1 MLSQLGV
8 NPILKL
14 FFGHMNRQ
22 TIRVIISLA
31 IILLIGL
38 VTTQIVW
45 VQKAY
50 QLQEEQID
58 YDITQALKRVA
69 QQILIANNDST
80 ELYDP
85 VEQVSD
91 DLFRVKIR
99 ESIQPY
105 YLETL
110 LANEFRN
117 AEININFEYSLY
129 DCFTDSV
136 VFSNSILLSENLNKF
151 ESITP
156 EMNWAND
163 AHYFGVYF
171 PNKLSKILAQMD
183 FWIFSSILLLVI
195 SLFFA
200 YTISII
206 LKQKRLS
213 EVKTDFINNM
223 THELKTPISTIALA
237 SKVLMG
243 DEIGKSP
250 ERLKNYAEII
260 DKENNRLQMQVEKVL
275 QIASLEKDK
284 VDIKKEQLNIHKIID
299 DSIKII
305 SLSVEEKGGKIS
317 SKLNAENFIFEGD
330 EVHLANVFINILD
343 NANKYS
349 PVNPSIEIKTF
360 NKSQNLIVEFKDQ
373 GIGIDPKRLN
383 QIFEQFYRVPKGNI
397 HDVKGFGLGLH
408 YVKVILDY
416 HKVKIEVESEIDKG
430 TLIRLIL
437 PQ

>member
-1 MLSQLGV
+1 
-8 NPILKL
+8 
-14 FFGHMNRQ
+14 MNRQ

-38 VTTQIVW
+38 VTTQIMW
-45 VQKAY
+45 VKKAY

-85 VEQVSD
+85 VEQVTPN
-91 DLFRVKIR
+91 LFRVKIR

-136 VFSNSILLSENLNKF
+136 VFSNSILLSDDINQF
-151 ESITP
+151 ESVTP
-156 EMNWAND
+156 QMNWADD
-163 AHYFGVYF
+163 AHYFSVYF
-171 PNKLSKILAQMD
+171 EDKLSKTLVQMD

-200 YTISII
+200 YTITII

-223 THELKTPISTIALA
+223 THELKTPISTIALS
-237 SKVLMG
+237 SKVLLNP
-243 DEIGKSP
+243 DISKTP
-250 ERLKNYAEII
+250 ERLRNYAEII
-260 DKENNRLQMQVEKVL
+260 EKENNRLQMQVEKVL
-275 QIASLEKDK
+275 QIASLETDK
-284 VDIKKEQLNIHKIID
+284 VDFKIDPLNIHKIIEE
-299 DSIKII
+299 SIKIM
-305 SLSVEEKGGKIS
+305 SLSVEEKGGKIHS
-317 SKLNAENFIFEGD
+317 NLKAENFIFRGD
-330 EVHLANVFINILD
+330 EVHIANVFVNILD

-349 PVNPSIEIKTF
+349 PEEPKIEVNSF
-360 NKSQNLIVEFKDQ
+360 NKENNLIVEIKDN
-373 GIGIDPKRLN
+373 GIGIDSKSIS
-383 QIFEQFYRVPKGNI
+383 QIFEKFYRVPKGNV
-397 HDVKGFGLGLH
+397 HDVKGFGIGLH
-408 YVKVILDY
+408 YVKVILD
-416 HKVKIEVESEIDKG
+416 HHLVKIEVESKPEKG

-437 PQ
+437 PL